1 MTRLLVWLWLI
12 LLALPGLAQQRPT
25 RLTGKV
31 VDPRQYDEIKNSPY
45 LFDTFMPAILVPLSG
60 EPITDVAVNFNGHT
74 QVFELEKDGIR
85 VEMEIGLLI
94 GVQVQQ
100 GDSLCGLPTFL
111 KLLNRKLINEFPL
124 FVYQGTRYKL
134 VRDFRVTLS
143 DNKVETPGKTVRFK
157 TFNRISD
164 YYIMEGRDLEPIRLS
179 RNDVLRRFDDPAAQ
193 AFVDAEGLDLGT
205 EQGVCTLLNWLEER

>member
-1 MTRLLVWLWLI
+1 MIRLLVWLGLT
-12 LLALPGLAQQRPT
+12 LVALPGLAQNRSA

-60 EPITDVAVNFNGHT
+60 EPVTDVAVNFNGHT

-85 VEMEIGLLI
+85 VEMEIGLLV
-94 GVQVQQ
+94 GVQVQEA
-100 GDSLCGLPTFL
+100 DSLCGLPTFL

-134 VRDFRVTLS
+134 VRDFRATLS
-143 DNKVETPGKTVRFK
+143 ETKVETPGKTVRFK

-164 YYIMEGRDLEPIRLS
+164 YYIMEGRDLEPIRLA
-179 RNDVLRRFDDPAAQ
+179 RNDVLRRFDEPAAA
-193 AFVDAEGLDLGT
+193 AFVDSAGLDLET
-205 EQGVCTLLNWLEER
+205 EQGVCALLTWLEEN

>member
-1 MTRLLVWLWLI
+1 MIRLLVWLGLT
-12 LLALPGLAQQRPT
+12 LVALPGLAQNRSA

-45 LFDTFMPAILVPLSG
+45 LCDTFMPAILVPLSG
-60 EPITDVAVNFNGHT
+60 EPVTDVAVNFNGHT

-85 VEMEIGLLI
+85 VEMEIGLLV
-94 GVQVQQ
+94 GVQVQEA
-100 GDSLCGLPTFL
+100 DSLCGLPTFL

-134 VRDFRVTLS
+134 VRDFRATLS
-143 DNKVETPGKTVRFK
+143 ETKVETPGKTVRFK

-164 YYIMEGRDLEPIRLS
+164 YYIMEGRDLEPIRLA
-179 RNDVLRRFDDPAAQ
+179 RNDVLRRFDEPAAA
-193 AFVDAEGLDLGT
+193 AFVDSAGLDLET
-205 EQGVCTLLNWLEER
+205 EQGVCALLTWLEEN